1 MMRQLPK
8 EYPSIYKD
16 LMEEKTVVKAS
27 ASFFNAV
34 APDMKLEQSNQRFK
48 KDVGGIIGQTKQN
61 VFVTEQ
67 ELAYHEILDFRK
79 SCNNITRSVL
89 AETVATTLNK
99 GLQSKNMKEYYEAVK
114 QVFDFLNEGGNP
126 YKMVGPVKLPHVFQ
140 SKFYPAINQTLY
152 YLFWRMGAKI
162 T

>member
-1 MMRQLPK
+1 M
-8 EYPSIYKD
+8 
-16 LMEEKTVVKAS
+16 
-27 ASFFNAV
+27 
-34 APDMKLEQSNQRFK
+34 
-48 KDVGGIIGQTKQN
+48 
-61 VFVTEQ
+61 
-67 ELAYHEILDFRK
+67 
-79 SCNNITRSVL
+79 

-114 QVFDFLNEGGNP
+114 QVFDFLNEGRNP

>member
-1 MMRQLPK
+1 
-8 EYPSIYKD
+8 
-16 LMEEKTVVKAS
+16 MEEKSVVKAS

-99 GLQSKNMKEYYEAVK
+99 GLQNKNMKEYYEAVK

>member
-8 EYPSIYKD
+8 EYPSIYED
-16 LMEEKTVVKAS
+16 LMEEKSVVKAS

>member
-1 MMRQLPK
+1 
-8 EYPSIYKD
+8 
-16 LMEEKTVVKAS
+16 MEEKTVVKAS

-34 APDMKLEQSNQRFK
+34 APDMKLEQGNQRFK

>member
-1 MMRQLPK
+1 
-8 EYPSIYKD
+8 
-16 LMEEKTVVKAS
+16 MEEKSVVKAS

-99 GLQSKNMKEYYEAVK
+99 GLQNKNMKEYYEAVK
-114 QVFDFLNEGGNP
+114 QDFDFLNEGGNP

>member
-1 MMRQLPK
+1 
-8 EYPSIYKD
+8 
-16 LMEEKTVVKAS
+16 MEEKSVVKAS

-48 KDVGGIIGQTKQN
+48 KDVGRIIGQTKQN

-99 GLQSKNMKEYYEAVK
+99 GLQNKNMKEYYEAVK